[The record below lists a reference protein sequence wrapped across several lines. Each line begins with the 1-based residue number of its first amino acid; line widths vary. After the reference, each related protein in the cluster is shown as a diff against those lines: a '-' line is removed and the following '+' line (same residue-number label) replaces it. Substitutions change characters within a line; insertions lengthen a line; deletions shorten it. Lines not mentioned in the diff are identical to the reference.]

1 MPATAA
7 RLEIIWVSKT
17 QLGQVGEGWIFTQK
31 RRLYG
36 GAIWRQGSG
45 ARRLQ

>member
-1 MPATAA
+1 MLTA

-17 QLGQVGEGWIFTQK
+17 QLGQVSEGWIFSHK

-36 GAIWRQGSG
+36 GANEG
-45 ARRLQ
+45 